1 MAALLFEN
9 SYGERRQI
17 ADCAN
22 WEEVN
27 KAINEFIKQANAR
40 KPADKAFKPY
50 YIRTWEEGG
59 ATKID
64 VGSHVEF
71 FIFRGLLDNNVTDR
85 NGSELNEQ

>member
-27 KAINEFIKQANAR
+27 AAINDFIEQANAR
-40 KPADKAFKPY
+40 KPANKAFKCY
-50 YIRTWEEGG
+50 YIRTWEEDG

-64 VGSHVEF
+64 VGSHSEF
-71 FIFRGLLDNNVTDR
+71 FIFRNLLDNNVTDR
-85 NGSELNEQ
+85 NGSK